1 MTKNFKA
8 SPKNKAVKKN
18 KGSINHSRESGIFS
32 SRQDSS
38 RGSISSAGS
47 VPEKLG
53 KALMRKYKA

>member
-18 KGSINHSRESGIFS
+18 KGSIDHSRESGI

-38 RGSISSAGS
+38 RRSISSAGS